1 MEAEEQQ
8 LPGAGNHG
16 QVPAGLDAPGA
27 PAAAY
32 MPPGARHGRGGARQ
46 FVMPVHVPPAGH
58 LNLPLPPL
66 QSSDTLSVSRVLPLI
81 GMVRSQDVASV
92 MTQADLDRW
101 NQHGRIFMSSL
112 KIHPFGEVPMTSDAP
127 KTSCMAQKHVSCSRL
142 ISGNQP

>member
-1 MEAEEQQ
+1 MEVEDQQ
-8 LPGAGNHG
+8 LPGDDNHG
-16 QVPAGLDAPGA
+16 QVSEGLDTPGVPSA
-27 PAAAY
+27 TH

-46 FVMPVHVPPAGH
+46 FAMPVHVPPPGH

-81 GMVRSQDVASV
+81 GMVHSQDVVSV

-112 KIHPFGEVPMTSDAP
+112 KIHPFGCPSGAAP
-127 KTSCMAQKHVSCSRL
+127 Q
-142 ISGNQP
+142 